1 MDTAQIDYIARLI
14 VNGHIH
20 KAVEFEAADDAA
32 AWRIANEGVDPLQGA
47 WVEVVRKPDPQ
58 TRMDL

>member
-1 MDTAQIDYIARLI
+1 MNTAQIDYIARLI
-14 VNGHIH
+14 VNGRVH

-32 AWRIANEGVDPLQGA
+32 AWRIANEGVAPLQGA

-58 TRMDL
+58 TRLDL

>member
-1 MDTAQIDYIARLI
+1 MNTTQIDYIARLI

-20 KAVEFEAADDAA
+20 KAVEFEAADDTA

-58 TRMDL
+58 TRLDL

>member
-1 MDTAQIDYIARLI
+1 MDTAPIDYIARLI
-14 VNGHIH
+14 VNGRVH
-20 KAVEFEAADDAA
+20 KATEFEAADDAA

>member
-1 MDTAQIDYIARLI
+1 MNPAQTDYIARLI
-14 VNGHIH
+14 VNGHVQ
-20 KAVEFEAADDAA
+20 KAVEFEATDDAA